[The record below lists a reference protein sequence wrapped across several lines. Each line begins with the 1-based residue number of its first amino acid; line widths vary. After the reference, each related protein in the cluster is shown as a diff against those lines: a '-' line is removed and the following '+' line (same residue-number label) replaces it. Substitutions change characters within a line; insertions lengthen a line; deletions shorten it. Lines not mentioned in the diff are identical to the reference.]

1 MQVDELININYPQLF
16 GDGYVIDYSIL
27 QGDCNSSKK
36 VIEIL
41 HGIDLVMKNT
51 EDLPILNKDGYQE
64 DDLYGICHTIYPN
77 NIPYVSI
84 TGGSGAIFI
93 DIYRKDVLYGEIWN
107 EYRLIEVIKTEEI
120 KKSLEIWRDFL
131 IEHGH

>member
-1 MQVDELININYPQLF
+1 MYVYELISANYPQLF

-36 VIEIL
+36 VVEIL

-51 EDLPILNKDGYQE
+51 KDLPIMGKDGYQE

-77 NIPYVSI
+77 SIPYVSI
-84 TGGSGAIFI
+84 TGGSGYTSI
-93 DIYRKDVLYGEIWN
+93 DIYREEALYG
-107 EYRLIEVIKTEEI
+107 YSYDGYKLKEVIKTEKI